1 MSTQPEQSWKTK
13 PFGHLPWYRRYE
25 FIFSFLFVF
34 IAYTAFLMPPM
45 GDLSTFNIFELIFAV
60 LVYIAVLIVVQ
71 MDREKPVWLK
81 NVFALGLIILLGLL
95 FYRYSGARWGE
106 LDEYYFN
113 FAIMSKG
120 DFLDTAQTSNNWLL
134 MFQGLWTAVSLFL
147 LSLLFST
154 ILALFLAVI
163 RNIIDDVLLNFFID
177 AYADIFRAAPP
188 IVLLMVVYSSL
199 PYSGIVLDPFE
210 TGVLT
215 LTLIEGAYLSE
226 VFRAGIGSIHKN
238 QMESARALGFT
249 SLKAM
254 RLVIIPQAIRVIIPP
269 YTNRMIG
276 LMKRTALTSVIA
288 IGEVLKQA
296 RELQSFY
303 ANATPLI
310 IGAGMYLL
318 VLFPLTKLATYI
330 ESRRRRA

>member
-1 MSTQPEQSWKTK
+1 
-13 PFGHLPWYRRYE
+13 
-25 FIFSFLFVF
+25 
-34 IAYTAFLMPPM
+34 
-45 GDLSTFNIFELIFAV
+45 
-60 LVYIAVLIVVQ
+60 
-71 MDREKPVWLK
+71 
-81 NVFALGLIILLGLL
+81 
-95 FYRYSGARWGE
+95 
-106 LDEYYFN
+106 
-113 FAIMSKG
+113 
-120 DFLDTAQTSNNWLL
+120 
-134 MFQGLWTAVSLFL
+134 
-147 LSLLFST
+147 
-154 ILALFLAVI
+154 
-163 RNIIDDVLLNFFID
+163 
-177 AYADIFRAAPP
+177 
-188 IVLLMVVYSSL
+188 
-199 PYSGIVLDPFE
+199 VLDPFE

-330 ESRRRRA
+330 ERRRRRA